1 MAASYDSW
9 PTLLRT
15 GFARR
20 RDYSIKPFA
29 GHIMKQ
35 VILITGASTG
45 IGALSA
51 RALAGAGHT
60 VYASMR
66 DTQGRNAPR
75 VQELRDYATAHGADL
90 RALELDVLSQ
100 ASADAAIAA
109 ILAGQGRLDVVIHN
123 AGGLVTG
130 PMEAFSPEEI
140 GHVFDTNVIGAQRV
154 NKAALPAMREQG
166 SGLLLWI
173 SSTTTRGGFP
183 PFMGPYTAAKAAM
196 DSVAVTMSYELTRFG
211 IETSIVTP
219 GAFTRGTA
227 HFPNAGKPAD
237 RATSA
242 AYARYDGLMDQVGG
256 RLTALTPVDAD
267 PQAVADEIVRVVGL
281 PAGQRPFRTVIDFI
295 GDGAREVSEVAERVR
310 IDFARRIGI
319 DDLLSIPAP
328 A

>member
-1 MAASYDSW
+1 MQ
-9 PTLLRT
+9 
-15 GFARR
+15 
-20 RDYSIKPFA
+20 
-29 GHIMKQ
+29 Q

-51 RALAGAGHT
+51 RALAAAGHT

-66 DTQGRNAPR
+66 DTLGRNGPR
-75 VQELRDYATAHGADL
+75 VQELRDYATARGADL

-109 ILAGQGRLDVVIHN
+109 ILAEQGRLDVVVHN

-130 PMEAFSPEEI
+130 PMEAFAPAEI
-140 GHVFDTNVIGAQRV
+140 QHVFDTNVIGAQRV
-154 NKAALPAMREQG
+154 NKAALPAMRAQG

-183 PFMGPYTAAKAAM
+183 PFMGPYAAAKAAM
-196 DSVAVTMSYELTRFG
+196 DSIAVTMSYELTRFG

-237 RATSA
+237 QATSA
-242 AYARYDGLMDQVGG
+242 AYARYDSLMDEVGA
-256 RLTALTPVDAD
+256 RLSALTPDDAD
-267 PQAVADEIVRVVGL
+267 PLAVAEKIVRVVGL

-295 GDGAREVSEVAERVR
+295 GDGAQEVSAVAEQVR
-310 IDFARRIGI
+310 ISFARRIGI
-319 DDLLSIPAP
+319 DDLLSIPA
-328 A
+328 AA